1 MIQFDSSLFP
11 KTAGV
16 YIVGGSVRDL
26 LLDRSP
32 TDYDIAVSEN
42 PEQLAKKM
50 AATTK
55 GRLVKMGKPGQ
66 MIFRVVSSDHIF
78 DITSLNG
85 ESIADDLNKRD
96 FTINA
101 MAFDLKSG
109 KIIDCLGG
117 IKDLADKKIRMV
129 SRDVFKKDPVRLIR
143 AYRIGACL
151 DFEIEPHTVSAIR
164 NQSIQIQNSAP
175 ERVRAEFFKMLGSPK
190 SHTFLSQMADTQ
202 LLTTIFPEL
211 GALKG
216 CLQNRHHHFDV
227 FEHTMRA
234 YLHLETILNDVRKFL
249 PETTGHISEWIDE
262 DRASGL
268 KCAMLLHD
276 IGKPLKRTVGANG
289 NAHFFGHSRKSADMA
304 LKIGNRLRFSTR
316 EKRFID
322 FIIRNHIRPL
332 SLFLAHQNNTLTS
345 KGKTRFFMKCGPDTA
360 YLLLHA
366 MADFMGKKDDHEQKK
381 DVAFTS
387 FLKGLIQ
394 AFFSDFKPRSNE
406 PPLITGDDLVDEF
419 GLTPSPL
426 FKKLLSRVKEA
437 KLANRVQNRKEA
449 LKLVKEML
457 NRRA

>member
-11 KTAGV
+11 KTEGA

-50 AATTK
+50 AATIK
-55 GRLVKMGKPGQ
+55 GRLVKMGKHGQ

-78 DITSLNG
+78 DIASLNG

-164 NQSIQIQNSAP
+164 NQSRQIQNSAA
-175 ERVRAEFFKMLGSPK
+175 ERVRTEFFKMLDSPK

-202 LLTTIFPEL
+202 LLTAIFPEL

-216 CLQNRHHHFDV
+216 CFQNRYHQFDV
-227 FEHTMRA
+227 FEHTLRA
-234 YLHLETILNDVRKFL
+234 YHHLETILNDVRKFL
-249 PETTGHISEWIDE
+249 PETSIHMSEWVDE
-262 DRASGL
+262 SRTSWL

-276 IGKPLKRTVGANG
+276 IGKPLKRTVAPDG
-289 NAHFFGHSRKSADMA
+289 NAHFFGHSRKGADMA
-304 LKIGNRLRFSTR
+304 LNIGKRLRFSTR

-322 FIIRNHIRPL
+322 FIIRNHIKPL
-332 SLFLAHQNNTLTS
+332 SLFLAHQSNTLTS

-366 MADFMGKKDDHEQKK
+366 MADFMGKSDDHNKKK
-381 DVAFTS
+381 DMAFTS

-394 AFFSDFKPRSNE
+394 AFFSDFKPRSSE
-406 PPLITGDDLVDEF
+406 PPLITGDDLIDEF

-426 FKKLLSRVKEA
+426 FKKLLNRIKEA
-437 KLANRVQNRKEA
+437 TLSNRVQNRQEA
-449 LKLVKEML
+449 LRLAKQML
-457 NRRA
+457 NGRA

>member
-11 KTAGV
+11 KTEGA

-66 MIFRVVSSDHIF
+66 MVFRVVSSDHIF
-78 DITSLNG
+78 DIALLNG

-117 IKDLADKKIRMV
+117 IKDLSDKKIRMI
-129 SRDVFKKDPVRLIR
+129 SKEVFKKDPVRLIR

-151 DFEIEPHTVSAIR
+151 GFEIEPHTVSAIR
-164 NQSIQIQNSAP
+164 NQSKQIQNSAA
-175 ERVRAEFFKMLGSPK
+175 ERVRAEFFKILGSPK

-234 YLHLETILNDVRKFL
+234 FHHLETILNDVRKFL
-249 PETTGHISEWIDE
+249 PETSSHVSGFLD
-262 DRASGL
+262 DGRASCL

-276 IGKPLKRTVGANG
+276 IGKPLKRTVDGNG
-289 NAHFFGHSRKSADMA
+289 NAHFFGHSRKGADMA
-304 LKIGNRLRFSTR
+304 LNIGNRLRFSTR
-316 EKRFID
+316 EKQFID
-322 FIIRNHIRPL
+322 FIIRNHIKPL
-332 SLFLAHQNNTLTS
+332 SLFLAHRNNTLTS

-366 MADFMGKKDDHEQKK
+366 MADFMGKSDDHNRKK
-381 DVAFTS
+381 DMAFTS

-394 AFFSDFKPRSNE
+394 AFFSDFTPRSGE
-406 PPLITGDDLVDEF
+406 PPLITGHDLIDEF

-426 FKKLLSRVKEA
+426 FKKLLNRIKEA
-437 KLANRVQNRKEA
+437 RLSNKIQNRQEA
-449 LKLVKEML
+449 LKLAKELL
-457 NRRA
+457 NSRA